1 MLVLVSVTVVVAI
14 PSEEQGSDPIVGWLR
29 DDGVAIGRLRRV
41 RQAGGTVS
49 GVDTAIETATGESDC
64 SHELMDARESCFLVG
79 TEKNGHFRLLPRTYT
94 PSSYGVLASLLDLGT

>member
-1 MLVLVSVTVVVAI
+1 MLVLFSVTVVVAI

-41 RQAGGTVS
+41 GQAGGTV
-49 GVDTAIETATGESDC
+49 GRVDTTIETATGESDC

-79 TEKNGHFRLLPRTYT
+79 TEKNGSSPFISADVALCVAYSD
-94 PSSYGVLASLLDLGT
+94 PST